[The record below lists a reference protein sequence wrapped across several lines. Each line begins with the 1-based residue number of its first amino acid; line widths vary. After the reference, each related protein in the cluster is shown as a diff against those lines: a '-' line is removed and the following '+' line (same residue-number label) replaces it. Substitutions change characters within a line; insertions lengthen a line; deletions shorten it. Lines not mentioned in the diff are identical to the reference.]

1 MAAFALVALSPID
14 PLQANIGQV
23 ALGSMSAEQVARL
36 QAYWGVGQPLIG
48 RYLNWLS
55 GFLRGDLGV
64 SLLYRQEV
72 SQVIA
77 EKCANSVWL
86 MGFAWCV
93 SGVLG
98 IALGVTAGVRRG
110 RFSDRLIRGGCLLV
124 SSTPAF
130 WIALMA
136 LIVFAVW
143 LGWFPIGLSI
153 PIGMDAARVSLADRL
168 HHAAL
173 PALVLS
179 ITGIPNVAL
188 HTREKMVEVLESDYV
203 LFARARGERTTQI
216 VLRHGLRNILLPAIT
231 LQFGAIGE
239 IFGGSTL
246 IEQVFSYPGLG
257 QAAVAAGLGSD
268 LPLLMGIAVISA
280 VIVFGGNLA
289 ADLLYGVV
297 DPRVRK
303 GGAHR

>member
-1 MAAFALVALSPID
+1 MVVLTLGVSVAAFALVSLSPLD
-14 PLQANIGQV
+14 PLQANIGQT
-23 ALGSMSAEQVARL
+23 ALGSMSAEQIARL
-36 QAYWGVGQPLIG
+36 QGYWGVGQPPVE

-72 SQVIA
+72 SRVIA
-77 EKCANSVWL
+77 EKMVHSVWL
-86 MGFAWCV
+86 MGFAWCA

-98 IALGVTAGVRRG
+98 VELGMIAGARRG
-110 RFSDRLIRGGCLLV
+110 SLSDRLIQGGCLLV
-124 SSTPAF
+124 SGTPSF

-143 LGWFPIGLSI
+143 LGWFPIGLSV
-153 PIGMDAARVSLADRL
+153 PIGMEAAYVSLADRL

-179 ITGIPNVAL
+179 ITGIPNIAL

-203 LFARARGERTTQI
+203 LFARARGERTAQI
-216 VLRHGLRNILLPAIT
+216 VLRHGLRNVLLPAVT

-246 IEQVFSYPGLG
+246 VFLPRPGTG
-257 QAAVAAGLGSD
+257 GGGRRAGERPAAFDGD
-268 LPLLMGIAVISA
+268 
-280 VIVFGGNLA
+280 FRHQRR
-289 ADLLYGVV
+289 D
-297 DPRVRK
+297 RFWR
-303 GGAHR
+303 